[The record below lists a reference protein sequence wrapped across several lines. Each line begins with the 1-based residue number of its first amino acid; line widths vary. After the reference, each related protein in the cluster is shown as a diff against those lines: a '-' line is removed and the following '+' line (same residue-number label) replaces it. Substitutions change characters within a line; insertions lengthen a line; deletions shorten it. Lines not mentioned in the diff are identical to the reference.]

1 MELNILIGV
10 KKEIIKINLHK
21 KDLNLED
28 TVFQLNK
35 KVEEMQKEINELKLA
50 VFGLPKIEKEK
61 INFGQIVKN
70 ENEKKLLIDEIEKK
84 LKTKIKG
91 ANVIFSTKTDGDEPS
106 AFHSKCDHKFNTLTL
121 IEAENGRRFG
131 GFANLPWCSAD
142 IYKDD
147 KNCFLF
153 SLDYLEIYEYKN
165 DGNAVHSNKDYGPSF
180 GSRHDINIQKNCLSD
195 KKCYTDQ
202 GSFDYKKRNAALS
215 GVQDYV
221 KLNSY
226 EVIEVIV

>member
-1 MELNILIGV
+1 
-10 KKEIIKINLHK
+10 
-21 KDLNLED
+21 
-28 TVFQLNK
+28 
-35 KVEEMQKEINELKLA
+35 MQKEINELKLA

-84 LKTKIKG
+84 LKTKVKG

-165 DGNAVHSNKDYGPSF
+165 DGKAVHSNKDFGPSF
-180 GSRHDINIQKNCLSD
+180 GSAHDINIRKNCLSD
-195 KKCYTDQ
+195 KKCYTGQ